1 MKWGNSATRWGLASR
16 ILHWFMAIAILFMF
30 CLGITMI
37 NMRLSP
43 EKLEMFMVHKS
54 TGMLLLLAVIIR
66 VLWRII
72 NPPPKFPTFISRN
85 QQQMVR
91 LGQMLMYILLFCIP
105 ISGWVINS
113 AANFPL
119 HWFGLFQIPAI
130 TEPNIAVEE
139 MAKTVH
145 FTLICI
151 LGVLILGHVAAAL
164 HHHFILKNDVLRRM
178 L

>member
-16 ILHWFMAIAILFMF
+16 LFHWFMAIAILFMF

-54 TGMLLLLAVIIR
+54 TGMLLLLAIILR
-66 VLWRII
+66 ILWRII
-72 NPPPKFPTFISRN
+72 NPPPKFPKFISHN
-85 QQQMVR
+85 QQQIIR
-91 LGQMLMYILLFCIP
+91 LGQLLMYFLMFCIP
-105 ISGWVINS
+105 VSGWVINS

-119 HWFGLFQIPAI
+119 HWFGLFQVPAI
-130 TEPNIAVEE
+130 TDPSIAVEE
-139 MAKTVH
+139 IAKIVH

-151 LGVLILGHVAAAL
+151 LGVLIIGHIAAAL
-164 HHHFILKNDVLRRM
+164 HHHFVLKNDVLRRM